1 MAKMSGARALVESL
15 SAQGVDTVFGVLG
28 STLLPVYD
36 ELYDHPQIRLIAPRG
51 EDGALHMADAYARV
65 SGKVGVGLITVGAG
79 AAFSLSA
86 MGEAYAESWPLLNIV
101 TQIPTPY
108 LDQDK
113 GIYHEC
119 HDQLGLFKPVTGWSR
134 RVMHA
139 SEIPAAVYDAFY
151 RMQNGRPRPA
161 VLEIPSDLLK
171 QEADVTILGRAP
183 RSTPLVD
190 RAAISKAADL
200 LTAARRPVLWAGG
213 GVVKAGAGAQ
223 LQALAEILQAP
234 VFSTNGSKG
243 IVPDDHPFMFGN
255 LLTQSPLV
263 EQQLFNQADAVL
275 ALGTRFSER
284 ATRSTDK
291 SAALLDVTGRSARG
305 WTIKFPPTVIH
316 ADIDPGEFNRNVPT
330 QLPIHGDA
338 RDVLE
343 LLLAELRGRG
353 YRAPHRQ
360 AEIQALKQEARAALK
375 KRVPAEIQLLED
387 LRAVLPRDG
396 IVAAQSIAG
405 HWARYALDMYEPGKF
420 LFANT
425 FGSMGFAFHAA
436 IGAKIAYPGRPVV
449 ALCGDGGFLFGCGEL
464 ATIAHYKLNIPIVIF
479 NNGGYKILQNTQKKR
494 YGRHIGT
501 DLTSPDFVKLGEAF
515 GFHAARVEDL
525 STLASTIGTAL
536 GRDRATIIEVPV
548 EFEPYR

>member
-1 MAKMSGARALVESL
+1 MAKMSGAQALVECL
-15 SAQGVDTVFGVLG
+15 SAQAVDTVFGVLG
-28 STLLPVYD
+28 STLLPVYN
-36 ELYDHPQIRLIAPRG
+36 ELYDHPRIQLIAPRG

-65 SGKVGVGLITVGAG
+65 TGKVGVGLITVGAG
-79 AAFSLSA
+79 AAFSVSA
-86 MGEAYAESWPLLNIV
+86 MGEAWAESWPVLNIV

-113 GIYHEC
+113 GVYHEC
-119 HDQLGLFKPVTGWSR
+119 HDQLGLFRPVTGWCR
-134 RVMHA
+134 RIMHVG
-139 SEIPAAVYDAFY
+139 EIPAAVYEAFY
-151 RMQNGRPRPA
+151 RMQNGRPRP
-161 VLEIPSDLLK
+161 VMLEIPSDILR
-171 QEADVTILGRAP
+171 QEAEVAIPGPAP
-183 RSTPLVD
+183 RERPPVD
-190 RAAISKAADL
+190 KTAVRKAADL
-200 LTAARRPVLWAGG
+200 LAAAQRPVLWAGG
-213 GVVKAGAGAQ
+213 GVVKAGAGAE
-223 LQALAEILQAP
+223 LKALAELLQAP
-234 VFSTNGSKG
+234 VFGTNGSKG
-243 IVPDDHPFMFGN
+243 IVPDDHPLMFGN
-255 LLTQSPLV
+255 ILTQSPLV
-263 EQQLFNQADAVL
+263 EHDVFNKADVVL

-305 WTIKFPPTVIH
+305 WTIKFPPQVIH
-316 ADIDPGEFNRNVPT
+316 ADIDPGEFNRNVST

-338 RDVLE
+338 KDVLQA
-343 LLLAELRGRG
+343 LLAELKARRLEGRN
-353 YRAPHRQ
+353 RLE
-360 AEIQALKQEARAALK
+360 EIHTLKQAAREALK

-387 LRAVLPRDG
+387 LRAVLPRDA

-436 IGAKIAYPGRPVV
+436 IGAKIGCPSAPVV

-464 ATIAHYKLNIPIVIF
+464 ATVAHYKLNIPIVIF
-479 NNGGYKILQNTQKKR
+479 NNGGYKILQNTQKRR

-515 GFHAARVEDL
+515 GFYATRIEDL
-525 STLASTIGTAL
+525 STLAPAIGQAL
-536 GRDRATIIEVPV
+536 RRDRATLIEVPV

>member
-1 MAKMSGARALVESL
+1 MTKMSGAQALVESL

-36 ELYDHPQIRLIAPRG
+36 ALYDHPRIRLIAPRG

-65 SGKVGVGLITVGAG
+65 SGKVGVGMITVGAG
-79 AAFSLSA
+79 AAFSVSA
-86 MGEAYAESWPLLNIV
+86 MGEAYAESWPVLNIV
-101 TQIPTPY
+101 TQVPTPY
-108 LDQDK
+108 LDQPK

-119 HDQLGLFKPVTGWSR
+119 TDQMGLFRPVTGWTR
-134 RVMHA
+134 RIMHVA
-139 SEIPAAVYDAFY
+139 EIPAVIYEAFY
-151 RMQNGRPRPA
+151 RMRNGRPRP
-161 VLEIPSDLLK
+161 VMLEIPSDVLR
-171 QEADVTILGRAP
+171 QEAEVTIPGPAP
-183 RSTPLVD
+183 RSTPPVD
-190 RAAISKAADL
+190 RAAIARAADL
-200 LTAARRPVLWAGG
+200 LSAAKRPVLWAGG
-213 GVVKAGAGAQ
+213 GVVKAEAGAE
-223 LQALAEILQAP
+223 LTALAERLQAP

-263 EQQLFNQADAVL
+263 EQDVLGKADVML

-305 WTIKFPPTVIH
+305 WTIKMPPTVIH

-338 RDVLE
+338 KDVLQA
-343 LLLAELRGRG
+343 LLAELKSRGFEAKKRVD
-353 YRAPHRQ
+353 
-360 AEIQALKQEARAALK
+360 EIHAVKRAAREALM

-436 IGAKIAYPGRPVV
+436 IGAKFAYPGRPVV

-464 ATIAHYKLNIPIVIF
+464 ATIAHYRLNIPVVVF

-501 DLTSPDFVKLGEAF
+501 DLTSPDFVKLGESF
-515 GFHAARVEDL
+515 GFHAKRVTDL
-525 STLASTIGTAL
+525 ATLAPAIGEAL
-536 GRDRATIIEVPV
+536 ERDRATLIEVPV
-548 EFEPYR
+548 EFQPYR